1 MIIVKIKLIY
11 NKMKSK
17 SSTVKNYRI
26 ISSVYFIIALI
37 FLAGLFAPNDFTVDE
52 LTTYI
57 FGLLS
62 IGIGLWLIINHDRRL
77 NLSSKKIFN
86 FILPGIYNAGALADM
101 KGSEKYFNDN
111 FKEVLP
117 KKNYFLGTIIL
128 LVGIIIA
135 VVPFII

>member
-1 MIIVKIKLIY
+1 
-11 NKMKSK
+11 MKSK